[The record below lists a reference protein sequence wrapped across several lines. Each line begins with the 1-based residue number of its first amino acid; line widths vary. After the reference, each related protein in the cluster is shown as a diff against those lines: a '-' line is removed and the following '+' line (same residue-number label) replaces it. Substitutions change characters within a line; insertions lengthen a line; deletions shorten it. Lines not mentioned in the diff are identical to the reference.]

1 MPNNPFFKIAI
12 VSAGILLLGVGC
24 IRIKGVVG
32 DGGVF
37 VSKNNGAAWEQRV
50 FVRQEEKKTITIG
63 GEDITTIVFDPKNA
77 STLYIGTEQA
87 GVYKTENS
95 GDVWQSFLPT
105 KARISG
111 IAVNSKDPKNIFV
124 AAGTQVLKTND
135 GGAKWEIAY
144 LESRPNVSL
153 SDLAIDPFDP
163 KKIYVGLSNGD
174 LMQSVD
180 SGASWSV
187 LYHVGSK
194 ITKIVIHP
202 KDTRIITLL
211 SENDGIYRTTNLG
224 KDWESPIKELGT
236 YRDLYHG
243 QAIASDSNNQN
254 HLIYISDYAFLETK
268 NGGKDWKE
276 IKSLINPA
284 TTPVTAFTFA
294 STNADYFYLATATT
308 LYRSRDHGKTWTTS
322 LLPTTKRP
330 SVILADPKDE
340 KLVYLGVNKQKK

>member
-1 MPNNPFFKIAI
+1 MRIPSLLKLAI
-12 VSAGILLLGVGC
+12 LFSGALTIGVGC
-24 IRIKGVVG
+24 VSFKAVVS

-37 VSKNNGAAWEQRV
+37 VSKNNGTTWEQRV

-63 GEDITTIVFDPKNA
+63 GEDITTLVFDPKNT
-77 STLYIGTEQA
+77 STLYVGTEQA
-87 GVYKTENS
+87 GIYKTEN
-95 GDVWQSFLPT
+95 GGGVWQSFLPT
-105 KARISG
+105 KARING
-111 IAVNSKDPKNIFV
+111 IAVNANDAKNIFV
-124 AAGTQVLKTND
+124 SVGEQVLKTHD
-135 GGAKWEIAY
+135 GGAQWEIVY

-153 SDLAIDPFDP
+153 SGLAIDPFDP
-163 KKIYVGLSNGD
+163 KKVYLGLSNGD

-180 SGASWSV
+180 SGVSWSI
-187 LYHVGSK
+187 LYHVGSR
-194 ITKIVIHP
+194 ITKILIHP

-211 SENDGIYRTTNLG
+211 SENDGVYRTTNLG
-224 KDWESPIKELGT
+224 KDWQSPIKNLGI
-236 YRDLYHG
+236 YRDLYSG
-243 QAIASDSNNQN
+243 QAIASDATAKD

-284 TTPVTAFTFA
+284 TTPVTAFTLA
-294 STNADYFYLATATT
+294 SNDPDYFYLATATT

-330 SVILADPKDE
+330 SVILVDPKDE